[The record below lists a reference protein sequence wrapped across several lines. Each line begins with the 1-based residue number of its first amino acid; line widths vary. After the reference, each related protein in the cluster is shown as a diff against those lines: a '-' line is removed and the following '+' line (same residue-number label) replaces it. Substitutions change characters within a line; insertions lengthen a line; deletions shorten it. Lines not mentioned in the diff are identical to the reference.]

1 MCPAPS
7 AGRAWWLAPVIGCV
21 AYIILGI
28 NRVRRKA
35 LRLHNHGTDIFTL
48 TGKTAEE
55 IEKEVPASLLQ
66 LLRLGYKVHPQH
78 LALGN
83 SVRPLING
91 DEAYP
96 LTIR

>member
-7 AGRAWWLAPVIGCV
+7 AGRALVWLAPVIGCV

-35 LRLHNHGTDIFTL
+35 LRLHNHGTIFFTL

-66 LLRLGYKVHPQH
+66 LLAPGIQSAPAAFGAGQF
-78 LALGN
+78 
-83 SVRPLING
+83 RPAA
-91 DEAYP
+91 D
-96 LTIR
+96 